1 MDELGQKC
9 SALSRL
15 YVSSSVWDGGFK
27 DQFLAEIAKIKVG
40 PHNDWD
46 NFMGP
51 VMYVFFFCLRL
62 SSYGLS
68 TYQLIIIRGR
78 PSYDKII
85 GYIKKAK
92 EAGDEILIGGSGM
105 TFFFCKKNF

>member
-1 MDELGQKC
+1 M
-9 SALSRL
+9 
-15 YVSSSVWDGGFK
+15 
-27 DQFLAEIAKIKVG
+27 AEIAKIKVG

-51 VMYVFFFCLRL
+51 VMYVFFCPPFINLL
-62 SSYGLS
+62 
-68 TYQLIIIRGR
+68 TYNDERGR

-105 TFFFCKKNF
+105 TCFFFAILSTRY